1 MDQTELK
8 KKVLSLIEQGILISP
23 DMLENLPAKLIE
35 NKEIVVLTPEVM
47 ENNNKEMNW
56 KEFER
61 IRCLYEKGK
70 THPYNKFI
78 STLKRAETRVLET
91 AEKMTKSIYGN
102 DVEVVFSYQEKSHER
117 NVEDFV
123 ALFNA
128 RYQAIKKF
136 LQSRQ
141 ELQNLLSISKVK
153 LKKDREEL
161 SIIGVVAEKQ
171 ITKNKN
177 LLLRIEDPTGTI
189 SVLVNIN
196 KPDLYQEAKSIV
208 EDEVIGVSGVNGNN
222 IVFANNIVWPDV
234 PNQELKKSPEEGYV
248 IFLSD
253 LHVGSVD
260 FLPKEFDRFLR
271 WINGKLGDESQI
283 AIAKKVKY
291 VVIAGDL
298 VDGVGI
304 YPNQDKELEI
314 KDIYEQYEK
323 CASLLKEIP
332 SHIKLII
339 APGNHDAS
347 RIAEPQPPLPKD
359 YAEPVHKLKNATL
372 VSNPAYVKIGQTE
385 NFSGFT
391 VLIYHGY
398 SFDYYVDNVEFLR
411 NKGGYD
417 RPDLLMKFF
426 LKRRHLAPTHTSTLY
441 IPEKKFDPLVI
452 TQVPDIF
459 VTGHIHKSCAVNY
472 KGITL
477 ISGSC
482 WQSATSFQKKLGHH
496 PEPARVPV
504 MNLKTREIK
513 LLKF

>member
-1 MDQTELK
+1 MNQTELK
-8 KKVLSLIEQGILISP
+8 EKIISFIEKGILISP
-23 DMLENLPAKLIE
+23 DMLKNLPDNIE
-35 NKEIVVLTPEVM
+35 TKKDIAVLTPEIVQ
-47 ENNNKEMNW
+47 NKHTEINW

-61 IRCLYEKGK
+61 IKSLHERGK
-70 THPYNKFI
+70 TEIFNKFLSAI
-78 STLKRAETRVLET
+78 KEPLKTVHDAPKPEC
-91 AEKMTKSIYGN
+91 
-102 DVEVVFSYQEKSHER
+102 VEVIFSYQEKSHER
-117 NVEDFV
+117 SVSDFI
-123 ALFNA
+123 ALFTA
-128 RYQAIKKF
+128 RYQTIKKF
-136 LQSRQ
+136 LQTRP
-141 ELQNLLSISKVK
+141 ELQNLLSISRVK
-153 LKKDREEL
+153 SKKDKEEL
-161 SIIGVVAEKQ
+161 SIIGLVTEKQ

-177 LLLRIEDPTGTI
+177 LLLRLEDPTGTI
-189 SVLVNIN
+189 SVLVSAN
-196 KPDLYQEAKSIV
+196 KPDLYQEAKTIV
-208 EDEVIGVSGVNGNN
+208 EDEVIGISGVNGNN
-222 IVFANNIVWPDV
+222 IIFANNICWPEV
-234 PNQELKKSPEEGYV
+234 PHQELKKSPEESYA

-260 FLPKEFDRFLR
+260 FLPNAFDRFLQ
-271 WINGKLGDESQI
+271 WIKGELGDETQVS
-283 AIAKKVKY
+283 IAKKVKY
-291 VVIAGDL
+291 IVIAGDL

-359 YAEPVHKLKNATL
+359 YAEPIHKLKNTTL
-372 VSNPAYVKIGQTE
+372 VSNPAYVRIEKTK
-385 NFSGFT
+385 NFPGFT

-398 SFDYYVDNVEFLR
+398 SFDFYVENVELLR
-411 NKGGYD
+411 TMGGYD

-452 TQVPDIF
+452 THIPDIF
-459 VTGHIHKSCAVNY
+459 ITGHIHKACATNY

-496 PEPARVPV
+496 PEPARVPIV
-504 MNLKTREIK
+504 NLKTREIK
-513 LLKF
+513 ILKFI